1 MANEITGYLCPSENT
16 SQAECQY
23 ISVSVNGQLDY
34 TQMAQFWGVAF
45 TTVVALY
52 LFCHCISLILKFVR
66 NS

>member
-1 MANEITGYLCPSENT
+1 MANEITGYLCQTEN
-16 SQAECQY
+16 SLKAECQY
-23 ISVSVNGQLDY
+23 ISVSVGGELDY